1 MHMNNRVIISC
12 CIAAVLIAF
21 MGCKPKSYM
30 GDLPELTPNTDAQVV
45 KSMNPRAI
53 VDSEDPN
60 LVHFIMDEVDGWVAV
75 WTIGTKRYT
84 RQQVDRRFEFMGDY
98 TVMAEAY
105 NKNGM
110 APGVEVTFTIDVMD
124 ETVCTNERYTALT
137 GGCEAENGKTW
148 MLAEET
154 GYYGLI
160 DIKTWLIEYATDY
173 WWAAERGSHN
183 GVYDDR
189 ITFVLNAD
197 KTFRHVT
204 NGTSG
209 IDSDPFDCSD
219 YTESWELVTPM
230 DSRDG
235 RYHLVLTGD
244 GFLPPIPSEC
254 QGQHDFTILTLN
266 DTVLMTKIYKEGSNQ
281 AWVHK
286 FVPAE

>member
-1 MHMNNRVIISC
+1 MKKNTV
-12 CIAAVLIAF
+12 AYTLLATLIALV
-21 MGCKPKSYM
+21 GCKPKDYM
-30 GDLPELTPNTDAQVV
+30 GDLPVLSVNTDAAEVIA
-45 KSMNPRAI
+45 MNPRAV
-53 VDSEDPN
+53 VDTEDPN
-60 LVHFIMDEVDGWVAV
+60 MVHFMMDEREGWVAV

-84 RQQVDRRFEFMGDY
+84 QQCVDRRFEFAGTY
-98 TVMAEAY
+98 TVTAAAY

-110 APGVEVTFTIDVMD
+110 APGIPVSFTIEVMD
-124 ETVCTNERYTALT
+124 ETICTNEIYAALT
-137 GGCEAENGKTW
+137 GGCEAEEGKTW

-160 DIKTWLIEYATDY
+160 DIKTWIIEYNTDY

-197 KTFRHVT
+197 KTYRHVT

-209 IDSDPFDCSD
+209 LDSNEFECAD
-219 YTESWELVTPM
+219 YTESWEIVTPL

-235 RYHLVLTGD
+235 RYHLILTGD

-266 DTVLMTKIYKEGSNQ
+266 DSVLMTKIYKEGSNQ

-286 FVPAE
+286 FVPAK

>member
-1 MHMNNRVIISC
+1 MEKKS
-12 CIAAVLIAF
+12 VLYVLL
-21 MGCKPKSYM
+21 MLLVLVGCKPQNYM
-30 GDLPELTPNTDAQVV
+30 DDLPQLEANTSADVV
-45 KSMNPRAI
+45 AAMNPRAV
-53 VDSEDPN
+53 VDTEDPN
-60 LVHFIMDEVDGWVAV
+60 MVHFIMDASEGWVAV
-75 WTIGTKRYT
+75 WSIGTKRYT
-84 RQQVDRRFEFMGDY
+84 QSCVDRRFEFAGNY
-98 TVMAEAY
+98 TIEAAAY

-110 APGVEVTFTIDVMD
+110 APGIEVQFTIETMD
-124 ETVCTNERYTALT
+124 ETVCANELYTALT
-137 GGCEAENGKTW
+137 GGCDAENGKTW

-160 DIKTWLIEYATDY
+160 DIKTWLIEYQTDY

-197 KTFRHVT
+197 KTYNHTT

-209 IDSDPFDCSD
+209 LDSNEFECAD
-219 YTESWELVTPM
+219 YSESWEIVTPM
-230 DSRDG
+230 DSKDG
-235 RYHLVLTGD
+235 RYHLLLTGD

-266 DTVLMTKIYKEGSNQ
+266 DSVLMTKIYKEGSDQ

-286 FVPAE
+286 FVPAK

>member
-1 MHMNNRVIISC
+1 MKKNYLYCLLVIMGLT
-12 CIAAVLIAF
+12 A
-21 MGCKPKSYM
+21 GCKPKNYLD
-30 GDLPELTPNTDAQVV
+30 DLPPLQPNTETSVV
-45 KSMNPRAI
+45 QSMNPRAI
-53 VDSEDPN
+53 VDQEDPN
-60 LVHFIMDEVDGWVAV
+60 MVHFIMDEKEGWVAV
-75 WTIGTKRYT
+75 WTIGTKRFT
-84 RQQVDRRFEFMGDY
+84 RQSLDRRFEFAGDY
-98 TVMAEAY
+98 TVTAAAY

-110 APGVEVTFTIDVMD
+110 APGVEVPFTIEVMD
-124 ETVCTNERYTALT
+124 ETVCSNELYFALT

-148 MLAEET
+148 MLAEQT

-160 DIKTWLIEYATDY
+160 DIKTWLIEYSTDY

-189 ITFVLNAD
+189 ITFVLNAA
-197 KTFRHVT
+197 KTYRHIT

-209 IDSDPFDCSD
+209 IDSNEFTCED

-235 RYHLVLTGD
+235 RYHLILTGD

-286 FVPAE
+286 FVPAQ